1 MREHLPRFEAAPV
14 PDPASGDW
22 TGWQAL
28 LASRDSAPGHAPFGA
43 MRIETDTGF
52 GTTSASLIALG
63 RPESGRRRHIWLF
76 ARGPAGEHPFEEV
89 ELQRAAAMS

>member
-1 MREHLPRFEAAPV
+1 
-14 PDPASGDW
+14 
-22 TGWQAL
+22 
-28 LASRDSAPGHAPFGA
+28 

-76 ARGPAGEHPFEEV
+76 ARGPAGEQPFEEV
-89 ELQRAAAMS
+89 ELQRAAAVS